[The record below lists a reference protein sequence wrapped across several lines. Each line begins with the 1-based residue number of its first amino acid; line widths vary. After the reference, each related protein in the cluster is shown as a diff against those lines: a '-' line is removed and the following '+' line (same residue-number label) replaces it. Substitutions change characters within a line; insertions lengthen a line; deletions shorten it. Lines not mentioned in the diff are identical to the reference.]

1 MSLTRKGNSLKSTL
15 KGNEQKKKKKKKI
28 TIDTRTLQLD
38 RLNYIRIIAQIFN
51 INMHQIEEFQNFSY
65 LTIHCANLQAKE
77 ITVN

>member
-28 TIDTRTLQLD
+28 TIDKRTLQLD

>member
-15 KGNEQKKKKKKKI
+15 KGNEQKKKKI

>member
-1 MSLTRKGNSLKSTL
+1 MSLTRKGNSLKSTI
-15 KGNEQKKKKKKKI
+15 KGNEQKKKKKI
-28 TIDTRTLQLD
+28 TIYTRTLQLD
-38 RLNYIRIIAQIFN
+38 RFNYIRIIAQTFN

>member
-15 KGNEQKKKKKKKI
+15 KGNEQKKKKKKIK
-28 TIDTRTLQLD
+28 IDTRTLQLD

>member
-15 KGNEQKKKKKKKI
+15 KGNEQKKKKKKI

>member
-28 TIDTRTLQLD
+28 KIYTRTLQLD

>member
-1 MSLTRKGNSLKSTL
+1 MSK
-15 KGNEQKKKKKKKI
+15 KKKKKKKI

>member
-1 MSLTRKGNSLKSTL
+1 MSLTRKGNSLKSTI
-15 KGNEQKKKKKKKI
+15 KGNEQKKKKKI